1 MSSPSTFPCSL
12 QGKNILFGVTG
23 SIAAFKV
30 AGWVHAIAGE
40 NGDVNVVMTR
50 SATRFVSSLTFSA
63 LSGNQVFTDM
73 FGEGPGEA
81 MAHISLPRA
90 ADVVVIAPATAQTI
104 ARLAQGLADDLL
116 CTAVLASQAPVV
128 VCPAMNSNM
137 LEHPVTQRNMQI
149 LRELGYHVVEPDSG
163 MLACGEEGAGRLPQW
178 DTVREVLLSL
188 FTDHDLAGQTV
199 LITAGPTREPLDPAR
214 YLSNRSSGKMGYAL
228 ARTAH
233 RRGAQVTLISGP
245 VQLDTPPGVEKVSVM
260 TAREMQEA
268 VVRGAAAV
276 SIIIKA
282 AAVADF
288 RPKNSSQQKMKK
300 AGAELHLE
308 LTANPDI
315 LAELGEKRRVGQ
327 VLVGFA
333 AESNDHEA
341 EGRRKLHD
349 KNVDLMVV
357 NDILGDKTGFDVDT
371 NQVTLIS
378 RERVEPLPLLSKEE
392 TANRIWD
399 QVVSLL
405 SKQENEF

>member
-1 MSSPSTFPCSL
+1 
-12 QGKNILFGVTG
+12 
-23 SIAAFKV
+23 
-30 AGWVHAIAGE
+30 
-40 NGDVNVVMTR
+40 
-50 SATRFVSSLTFSA
+50 
-63 LSGNQVFTDM
+63 
-73 FGEGPGEA
+73 
-81 MAHISLPRA
+81 
-90 ADVVVIAPATAQTI
+90 
-104 ARLAQGLADDLL
+104 
-116 CTAVLASQAPVV
+116 
-128 VCPAMNSNM
+128 
-137 LEHPVTQRNMQI
+137 
-149 LRELGYHVVEPDSG
+149 
-163 MLACGEEGAGRLPQW
+163 
-178 DTVREVLLSL
+178 
-188 FTDHDLAGQTV
+188 
-199 LITAGPTREPLDPAR
+199 
-214 YLSNRSSGKMGYAL
+214 
-228 ARTAH
+228 
-233 RRGAQVTLISGP
+233 
-245 VQLDTPPGVEKVSVM
+245 
-260 TAREMQEA
+260 MQEA